1 MTVTGEQAR
10 ALRLRRHHLDR
21 PLPSGALV
29 EAAAVCGVQN
39 SPPGAWETALR
50 NRVEGVTLHQLEQA
64 LYGEKTLLQAWSI
77 RGVPLVFPTK
87 DAGVF
92 LFPLCAQ
99 PGEEPWVYTRGITGA
114 LDALGLDFYDLLP
127 LAEEACA
134 CLEGETV
141 LSKEAL
147 DRRLAGVIEPLLPP
161 EVRPA
166 WNSPSMYGQPDR
178 QTVGGAAVSF
188 LLRPCSFR
196 GKVVFGAREGIYP
209 TFTSP
214 ARWLGRPLPDDP
226 DGAQELVR
234 RFLRCYGPAQVSDF
248 QSWLGCSPKQAK
260 RLWGGIAEELA
271 PVELDGKRRWVLAE
285 DLDLLAQGEEGERLL
300 LLGPHDPY
308 LDLRDRDLILPDK
321 ARQRQ
326 VWKTV
331 GNPGAVL
338 LGGRVVGFWTVRTR
352 GDKLDAAVTLFEAA
366 VARPALPAGGAGLEL
381 RGLSGERPA
390 NVYGFV
396 ANRPGAE
403 TRRGGF
409 CPLRKCREWLP
420 PAWAVSSSRGT

>member
-1 MTVTGEQAR
+1 MTVTKEQAR
-10 ALRLRRHHLDR
+10 AFRLRRHHLDR
-21 PLPSGALV
+21 PLPSGGLV
-29 EAAAVCGVQN
+29 EAAAGCGVQN
-39 SPPGAWETALR
+39 SPPGAWETALW
-50 NRVEGVTLHQLEQA
+50 NRVEGVTIPQLEQA

-77 RGVPLVFPTK
+77 RGVPLVFPTV

-92 LFPLCAQ
+92 LAPLCAQ
-99 PGEEPWVYTRGITGA
+99 PGEEPWIYTRGITGA
-114 LDALGLDFYDLLP
+114 LDALGLDFDDLLP
-127 LAEEACA
+127 LVETACA

-147 DRRLAGVIEPLLPP
+147 DRRLAGVIEPMLPP

-166 WNSPSMYGQPDR
+166 WNAPSMYGQPDR

-214 ARWLGRPLPDDP
+214 ARWLGRSLPNHP
-226 DGAQELVR
+226 DGVRELVR
-234 RFLRCYGPAQVSDF
+234 RFLRCYGPTQVSDF
-248 QSWLGCSPKQAK
+248 QSWLGCSPRQAK
-260 RLWGGIAEELA
+260 RLWGGIEDELA

-285 DLDLLAQGEEGERLL
+285 DLNLLSQGEEGERLL

-308 LDLRDRDLILPDK
+308 LDLRDRELILPDK

-338 LGGRVVGFWTVRTR
+338 LGGRVIGFWSVRTR
-352 GDKLDAAVTLFEAA
+352 GDKLDAAVTLFEA
-366 VARPALPAGGAGLEL
+366 LEPTQRSRL
-381 RGLSGERPA
+381 EELAQGYAAFRGSA
-390 NVYGFV
+390 
-396 ANRPGAE
+396 
-403 TRRGGF
+403 
-409 CPLRKCREWLP
+409 LRKYT
-420 PAWAVSSSRGT
+420 VS

>member
-1 MTVTGEQAR
+1 MTVTREQAR
-10 ALRLRRHHLDR
+10 AFRLRRHHLDR
-21 PLPSGALV
+21 PLPSGGLV
-29 EAAAVCGVQN
+29 EAAAGCGVQN
-39 SPPGAWETALR
+39 SPPGAWETALW

-77 RGVPLVFPTK
+77 RGVPLIFPTV

-92 LFPLCAQ
+92 LAPLCAQ
-99 PGEEPWVYTRGITGA
+99 PGEEPWIYTRGITGA
-114 LDALGLDFYDLLP
+114 LDALGLDFDDLLP
-127 LAEEACA
+127 LVETACA

-147 DRRLAGVIEPLLPP
+147 DRRLAGVIEPMLPP

-166 WNSPSMYGQPDR
+166 WNAPSMYGQPDR

-214 ARWLGRPLPDDP
+214 ARWLGRSLLNHP
-226 DGAQELVR
+226 DGVRELVR
-234 RFLRCYGPAQVSDF
+234 RFLRCYGPTQVSDF
-248 QSWLGCSPKQAK
+248 QSWLGCSPRQAK
-260 RLWGGIAEELA
+260 RLWGGIEDELA

-285 DLDLLAQGEEGERLL
+285 DLNLLSQGEEGEQLL
-300 LLGPHDPY
+300 LLGSHDPY
-308 LDLRDRDLILPDK
+308 LDLRDRELILPDK

-338 LGGRVVGFWTVRTR
+338 LGGRVIGLWTVRTK
-352 GDKLDAAVTLFEAA
+352 GDKLDAAVTLFEALE
-366 VARPALPAGGAGLEL
+366 PAQRSRLEEL
-381 RGLSGERPA
+381 AQGYAAFRGSA
-390 NVYGFV
+390 
-396 ANRPGAE
+396 
-403 TRRGGF
+403 
-409 CPLRKCREWLP
+409 LRKYT
-420 PAWAVSSSRGT
+420 VS

>member
-10 ALRLRRHHLDR
+10 ALRLSRHHLDR
-21 PLPSGALV
+21 PLPSGGLA
-29 EAAAVCGVQN
+29 EAAAGCGVQN
-39 SPPGAWETALR
+39 SPPGAWETALW
-50 NRVEGVTLHQLEQA
+50 NRVEGVTLPQLEQA

-92 LFPLCAQ
+92 LSPLCAQ
-99 PGEEPWVYTRGITGA
+99 PGEEPWIYTRGITGA
-114 LDALGLDFYDLLP
+114 LEALGLGFDDLLP
-127 LAEEACA
+127 LVESACA
-134 CLEGETV
+134 CLDKETV
-141 LSKEAL
+141 QSKEAL
-147 DRRLAGVIEPLLPP
+147 DRRLAGVIEPMLPP

-166 WNSPSMYGQPDR
+166 WNAPSMYGQPDR

-214 ARWLGRPLPDDP
+214 ARWLGRPLPDHP
-226 DGAQELVR
+226 DGARELVR
-234 RFLRCYGPAQVSDF
+234 RFLRCYGPAQVSDV

-260 RLWGGIAEELA
+260 RLWGGIADELA
-271 PVELDGKRRWVLAE
+271 PVELDGKRRWVLSK
-285 DLDLLAQGEEGERLL
+285 DLDLLSQGEEGERLL

-338 LGGRVVGFWTVRTR
+338 LGGRVIGFWTVRTR
-352 GDKLDAAVTLFEAA
+352 GDKLDAAVTLFEALEPA
-366 VARPALPAGGAGLEL
+366 QRARLEELASSYAAFRGSAL
-381 RGLSGERPA
+381 RT
-390 NVYGFV
+390 Y
-396 ANRPGAE
+396 
-403 TRRGGF
+403 T
-409 CPLRKCREWLP
+409 
-420 PAWAVSSSRGT
+420 VS

>member
-1 MTVTGEQAR
+1 MTVTREQAR
-10 ALRLRRHHLDR
+10 AFRLRRHHLDR
-21 PLPSGALV
+21 PLPSGGLV
-29 EAAAVCGVQN
+29 EAAAGCGVQN
-39 SPPGAWETALR
+39 SPPGAWETALW

-77 RGVPLVFPTK
+77 RGVPLIFPTV

-92 LFPLCAQ
+92 LAPLCAQ
-99 PGEEPWVYTRGITGA
+99 PGEEPWIYTRGITGA
-114 LDALGLDFYDLLP
+114 LDALGLDFDDLLP
-127 LAEEACA
+127 LVETACA

-147 DRRLAGVIEPLLPP
+147 DRRLAGVIEPMLPP

-166 WNSPSMYGQPDR
+166 WNAPSMYGQPDR

-214 ARWLGRPLPDDP
+214 ARWLGRSLLNHP
-226 DGAQELVR
+226 DGVRELVR
-234 RFLRCYGPAQVSDF
+234 RFLRCYGPTQVSDF
-248 QSWLGCSPKQAK
+248 QSWLGCSPRQAK
-260 RLWGGIAEELA
+260 RLWSGIAEELE

-285 DLDLLAQGEEGERLL
+285 DLDLLSQGEEGNRLL
-300 LLGPHDPY
+300 LLGSHDPY
-308 LDLRDRDLILPDK
+308 LDLRDRETVLPDK
-321 ARQRQ
+321 QLQRA

-338 LGGRVVGFWTVRTR
+338 LGGRVIGFWSTRTK
-352 GDKLDAAVTLFEAA
+352 GDKLDISVTLFEALT
-366 VARPALPAGGAGLEL
+366 PAQRTRLEELAQGYGVFRGSFL
-381 RGLSGERPA
+381 R
-390 NVYGFV
+390 NY
-396 ANRPGAE
+396 
-403 TRRGGF
+403 T
-409 CPLRKCREWLP
+409 
-420 PAWAVSSSRGT
+420 VS

>member
-1 MTVTGEQAR
+1 MTVTKEQAR
-10 ALRLRRHHLDR
+10 AFRLRRHHLDR
-21 PLPSGALV
+21 PLPSGGLV
-29 EAAAVCGVQN
+29 EAAAGCGVQN
-39 SPPGAWETALR
+39 SPPGAWETALW

-77 RGVPLVFPTK
+77 RGVPLVFPTV

-92 LFPLCAQ
+92 LAPLCAQ
-99 PGEEPWVYTRGITGA
+99 PGEEPWIYTRGITGA
-114 LDALGLDFYDLLP
+114 LDALGLDFDDLLP
-127 LAEEACA
+127 LVETACA

-147 DRRLAGVIEPLLPP
+147 DRRLAGVIEPMLPP

-166 WNSPSMYGQPDR
+166 WNAPSMYGQPDR
-178 QTVGGAAVSF
+178 QTMGGAAVSF

-214 ARWLGRPLPDDP
+214 ARWLGRSLLNHP
-226 DGAQELVR
+226 DGVRELVR
-234 RFLRCYGPAQVSDF
+234 RFLRCYGPTQVSDF
-248 QSWLGCSPKQAK
+248 QSWLGCSPRQAK
-260 RLWGGIAEELA
+260 RLWGGIEDELA

-285 DLDLLAQGEEGERLL
+285 DLNLLSQGEEGEQLL
-300 LLGPHDPY
+300 LLGSHDPY
-308 LDLRDRDLILPDK
+308 LDLRDRELILPDK

-338 LGGRVVGFWTVRTR
+338 LRGRVIGLWTVRTR
-352 GDKLDAAVTLFEAA
+352 GENLDVSVTLFEPLSPAQRSRLEELAQGYAA
-366 VARPALPAGGAGLEL
+366 F
-381 RGLSGERPA
+381 RGSA
-390 NVYGFV
+390 
-396 ANRPGAE
+396 
-403 TRRGGF
+403 
-409 CPLRKCREWLP
+409 LRKYT
-420 PAWAVSSSRGT
+420 VS

>member
-1 MTVTGEQAR
+1 MTVTREQAR
-10 ALRLRRHHLDR
+10 AFRLRRHHLDR
-21 PLPSGALV
+21 PLPSGGLV
-29 EAAAVCGVQN
+29 EAAAGCGVQN
-39 SPPGAWETALR
+39 SPPGAWETALW

-77 RGVPLVFPTK
+77 RGVPLIFPTV

-92 LFPLCAQ
+92 LAPLCAQ
-99 PGEEPWVYTRGITGA
+99 PGEEPWIYTRGITGA
-114 LDALGLDFYDLLP
+114 LDALGLDFDDLLP
-127 LAEEACA
+127 LVETACA

-147 DRRLAGVIEPLLPP
+147 DRRLAGVIEPMLPP

-166 WNSPSMYGQPDR
+166 WNAPSMYGQPDR

-214 ARWLGRPLPDDP
+214 ARWLGRSLLNHP
-226 DGAQELVR
+226 DGVRELVR
-234 RFLRCYGPAQVSDF
+234 RFLRCYGPTQVSDF
-248 QSWLGCSPKQAK
+248 QSWLGCSPRQAK
-260 RLWGGIAEELA
+260 RLWGGIEDELA

-285 DLDLLAQGEEGERLL
+285 DLNLLSQGEEGEQLL
-300 LLGPHDPY
+300 LLGSHDPY
-308 LDLRDRDLILPDK
+308 LDLRDRELILPDK

-338 LGGRVVGFWTVRTR
+338 LGGRVIGFWSVRTR
-352 GDKLDAAVTLFEAA
+352 GDKLDAAVTLFEA
-366 VARPALPAGGAGLEL
+366 LEPTQRSRL
-381 RGLSGERPA
+381 EELAQGYAAFRGSA
-390 NVYGFV
+390 
-396 ANRPGAE
+396 
-403 TRRGGF
+403 
-409 CPLRKCREWLP
+409 LRKYT
-420 PAWAVSSSRGT
+420 VS

>member
-1 MTVTGEQAR
+1 MIVTGEQVR
-10 ALRLRRHHLDR
+10 ALRLSRHHLDR

-29 EAAAVCGVQN
+29 EAAAGCGVQN
-39 SPPGAWETALR
+39 SPPGAWETALW
-50 NRVEGVTLHQLEQA
+50 NRMEDVTLPQLEQA

-77 RGVPLVFPTK
+77 RGVPLVFPVK

-92 LFPLCAQ
+92 LSPLCAQ
-99 PGEEPWVYTRGITGA
+99 PGEEPWIYTRGITGA
-114 LDALGLDFYDLLP
+114 LDALGLNFYDLLP
-127 LAEEACA
+127 LAEDACA

-147 DRRLAGVIEPLLPP
+147 DRWLAGVIEPMLPP

-166 WNSPSMYGQPDR
+166 WNAPSMYGQPDR

-214 ARWLGRPLPDDP
+214 VRWLGRPLPDQP
-226 DGAQELVR
+226 DGARELVR
-234 RFLRCYGPAQVSDF
+234 RFLRCYGPAQLSDF

-285 DLDLLAQGEEGERLL
+285 DLDLLTQGEEGKRLL

-338 LGGRVVGFWTVRTR
+338 LGGRVIGFWTVRTR
-352 GDKLDAAVTLFEAA
+352 GDKLDAAVTLFEALEPTQRSRLEELA
-366 VARPALPAGGAGLEL
+366 QGYAAFRESALRTYTVL
-381 RGLSGERPA
+381 
-390 NVYGFV
+390 
-396 ANRPGAE
+396 
-403 TRRGGF
+403 
-409 CPLRKCREWLP
+409 
-420 PAWAVSSSRGT
+420 

>member
-1 MTVTGEQAR
+1 MTVTREQAR
-10 ALRLRRHHLDR
+10 AFRLRRHHLDR
-21 PLPSGALV
+21 PLPSGGLV
-29 EAAAVCGVQN
+29 EAAGCGVQN
-39 SPPGAWETALR
+39 SPPGAWETALW
-50 NRVEGVTLHQLEQA
+50 NRVEGVTIPQLEQA

-77 RGVPLVFPTK
+77 RGVPLVFPTV

-92 LFPLCAQ
+92 LAPLCAQ
-99 PGEEPWVYTRGITGA
+99 PGEEPWIYTRGITGA
-114 LDALGLDFYDLLP
+114 LDALGLDFDDLLP
-127 LAEEACA
+127 LVETACA

-147 DRRLAGVIEPLLPP
+147 DRRLAGVIEPMLPP

-166 WNSPSMYGQPDR
+166 WNAPSMYGQPDR

-214 ARWLGRPLPDDP
+214 ARWLGRSLLNHP
-226 DGAQELVR
+226 DGVRELVR
-234 RFLRCYGPAQVSDF
+234 RFLRCYGPTQVSDF
-248 QSWLGCSPKQAK
+248 QSWLGCSPRQAK
-260 RLWGGIAEELA
+260 RLWGGIEDELA

-285 DLDLLAQGEEGERLL
+285 DLDLLTHGDEGERLL

-308 LDLRDRDLILPDK
+308 LDLRDRDLVLPDK

-338 LGGRVVGFWTVRTR
+338 LGGRVIGLWTVRTR
-352 GDKLDAAVTLFEAA
+352 GENLDVSVTLFEPLSPAQRSRLEELAQGYAA
-366 VARPALPAGGAGLEL
+366 F
-381 RGLSGERPA
+381 RGSA
-390 NVYGFV
+390 
-396 ANRPGAE
+396 
-403 TRRGGF
+403 
-409 CPLRKCREWLP
+409 LRKYT
-420 PAWAVSSSRGT
+420 VS

>member
-1 MTVTGEQAR
+1 MTVTREQAR
-10 ALRLRRHHLDR
+10 AFRLRRHHLDR
-21 PLPSGALV
+21 PLPSGGLV
-29 EAAAVCGVQN
+29 EAASSCGVQN
-39 SPPGAWETALR
+39 SPPGAWETALW
-50 NRVEGVTLHQLEQA
+50 NRVEGVTIPQLEQA

-77 RGVPLVFPTK
+77 RGVPLVFPTV

-92 LFPLCAQ
+92 LAPLCAQ
-99 PGEEPWVYTRGITGA
+99 PGEEPWIYTRGITGA
-114 LDALGLDFYDLLP
+114 LDALGLDFDDLLP
-127 LAEEACA
+127 LVETACA

-147 DRRLAGVIEPLLPP
+147 DRRLAGVIEPMLPP

-166 WNSPSMYGQPDR
+166 WNAPSMYGQPDR

-214 ARWLGRPLPDDP
+214 ARWLGRSLPNHP
-226 DGAQELVR
+226 DGVRELVR
-234 RFLRCYGPAQVSDF
+234 RFLRCYGPTQVSDF
-248 QSWLGCSPKQAK
+248 QSWLGCSPRQAK
-260 RLWGGIAEELA
+260 RLWGGIEDELA

-285 DLDLLAQGEEGERLL
+285 DLNLLSQGEEGERLL
-300 LLGPHDPY
+300 LLGSHDPY
-308 LDLRDRDLILPDK
+308 LDLRDRELILPDK

-338 LGGRVVGFWTVRTR
+338 LGGRVIGLWTVRTR
-352 GDKLDAAVTLFEAA
+352 GENLDVSVTLFEPLSPAQRSRLEELAQGYAA
-366 VARPALPAGGAGLEL
+366 F
-381 RGLSGERPA
+381 RGSA
-390 NVYGFV
+390 
-396 ANRPGAE
+396 
-403 TRRGGF
+403 
-409 CPLRKCREWLP
+409 LRKYT
-420 PAWAVSSSRGT
+420 VS

>member
-1 MTVTGEQAR
+1 MTVTREQAR
-10 ALRLRRHHLDR
+10 AFRLRRHHLDR
-21 PLPSGALV
+21 PLPSGGLV
-29 EAAAVCGVQN
+29 EAAAGCGVQN
-39 SPPGAWETALR
+39 SPPGAWETALW

-77 RGVPLVFPTK
+77 RGVPLIFPTV

-92 LFPLCAQ
+92 LAPLCAQ
-99 PGEEPWVYTRGITGA
+99 PGEEPWIYTRGITGA
-114 LDALGLDFYDLLP
+114 LDALGLDFDDLLP
-127 LAEEACA
+127 LVETACA

-147 DRRLAGVIEPLLPP
+147 DRRLAGVIEPMLPP

-166 WNSPSMYGQPDR
+166 WNAPSMYGQPDR

-214 ARWLGRPLPDDP
+214 ARWLGRSLPNHP
-226 DGAQELVR
+226 DGVRELVR
-234 RFLRCYGPAQVSDF
+234 RFLRCYGPTQVSDF
-248 QSWLGCSPKQAK
+248 QSWLGCSPRQAK
-260 RLWGGIAEELA
+260 RLWGGIEDELA

-285 DLDLLAQGEEGERLL
+285 DLNLLSQGEEGEQLL
-300 LLGPHDPY
+300 LLGSHDPY
-308 LDLRDRDLILPDK
+308 LDLRDRELILPDK

-338 LGGRVVGFWTVRTR
+338 LGGRVIGFWTVRTR
-352 GDKLDAAVTLFEAA
+352 GDKLDAAVTLFEA
-366 VARPALPAGGAGLEL
+366 LEPTQRSRL
-381 RGLSGERPA
+381 EELAQGYAAFRGSA
-390 NVYGFV
+390 
-396 ANRPGAE
+396 
-403 TRRGGF
+403 
-409 CPLRKCREWLP
+409 LRKYT
-420 PAWAVSSSRGT
+420 VS

>member
-1 MTVTGEQAR
+1 MTVTREQAR
-10 ALRLRRHHLDR
+10 AFRLRRHHLDR
-21 PLPSGALV
+21 PLPSGGLV
-29 EAAAVCGVQN
+29 EAAAGCGVQN
-39 SPPGAWETALR
+39 SPPGAWETALW

-77 RGVPLVFPTK
+77 RGVPLVFPTV

-92 LFPLCAQ
+92 LAPLCAQ
-99 PGEEPWVYTRGITGA
+99 PGEEPWIYTRGITGA
-114 LDALGLDFYDLLP
+114 LDALGLDFDDLLP
-127 LAEEACA
+127 LVETACA

-147 DRRLAGVIEPLLPP
+147 DRRLAGVIEPMLPP

-166 WNSPSMYGQPDR
+166 WNAPSMYGQPDR

-214 ARWLGRPLPDDP
+214 ARWLGRSLLNHP
-226 DGAQELVR
+226 DGVRELVR
-234 RFLRCYGPAQVSDF
+234 RFLRCYGPTQVSDF
-248 QSWLGCSPKQAK
+248 QSWLGCSPRQAK
-260 RLWGGIAEELA
+260 RLWGGIEDELA

-285 DLDLLAQGEEGERLL
+285 DLNLLSQGEEGEQLL
-300 LLGPHDPY
+300 LLGSHDPY
-308 LDLRDRDLILPDK
+308 LDLRDRDLVLPDK

-338 LGGRVVGFWTVRTR
+338 LGGRVIGLWTVRTR
-352 GDKLDAAVTLFEAA
+352 GDKLDAAVTLFEA
-366 VARPALPAGGAGLEL
+366 LEPTQRSRL
-381 RGLSGERPA
+381 EELAQGYAAFRGSA
-390 NVYGFV
+390 
-396 ANRPGAE
+396 
-403 TRRGGF
+403 
-409 CPLRKCREWLP
+409 LRKYT
-420 PAWAVSSSRGT
+420 VS

>member
-1 MTVTGEQAR
+1 MTVTREQAR
-10 ALRLRRHHLDR
+10 AFRLRRHHLDR
-21 PLPSGALV
+21 PLPSGGLV
-29 EAAAVCGVQN
+29 EAAAGCGVQN
-39 SPPGAWETALR
+39 SPPGAWETALW
-50 NRVEGVTLHQLEQA
+50 NRVEGVTIPQLEQA

-77 RGVPLVFPTK
+77 RGVPLVFPTV

-92 LFPLCAQ
+92 LAPLCAQ
-99 PGEEPWVYTRGITGA
+99 PGEEPWIYTRGITGA
-114 LDALGLDFYDLLP
+114 LDALGLDFDDLLP
-127 LAEEACA
+127 LVETACA

-147 DRRLAGVIEPLLPP
+147 DRRLAGVIEPMLPP

-166 WNSPSMYGQPDR
+166 WNAPSMYGQPDR

-214 ARWLGRPLPDDP
+214 ARWLGRSLPNHP
-226 DGAQELVR
+226 DGLRELVR
-234 RFLRCYGPAQVSDF
+234 RFLRCYGPTQVSDF
-248 QSWLGCSPKQAK
+248 QSWLGCSPRQAK
-260 RLWGGIAEELA
+260 RLWGGIEDELA
-271 PVELDGKRRWVLAE
+271 PVELDGKRRLVLAE
-285 DLDLLAQGEEGERLL
+285 DLNLLSQGEEGERLL
-300 LLGPHDPY
+300 LLGSHDPY

-338 LGGRVVGFWTVRTR
+338 LGGRVIGFWTVRTR
-352 GDKLDAAVTLFEAA
+352 GDKLDAAVTLFEA
-366 VARPALPAGGAGLEL
+366 LEPTQRSRL
-381 RGLSGERPA
+381 EELAQGYAAFRGSA
-390 NVYGFV
+390 
-396 ANRPGAE
+396 
-403 TRRGGF
+403 
-409 CPLRKCREWLP
+409 LRKYT
-420 PAWAVSSSRGT
+420 VS